1 MRKRP
6 RNIFLSKKG
15 LPLQIVKEKIYS
27 LITGNVINMEI
38 PKNTVF
44 YTIDE
49 VDFVPITCGY
59 GRWNTI
65 NDKLRRRR

>member
-27 LITGNVINMEI
+27 LITGNIINMKI
-38 PKNTVF
+38 PKNVVF

-49 VDFVPITCGY
+49 VNFVPIIHGY
-59 GRWNTI
+59 GRWNYI
-65 NDKLRRRR
+65 NNRLRRR